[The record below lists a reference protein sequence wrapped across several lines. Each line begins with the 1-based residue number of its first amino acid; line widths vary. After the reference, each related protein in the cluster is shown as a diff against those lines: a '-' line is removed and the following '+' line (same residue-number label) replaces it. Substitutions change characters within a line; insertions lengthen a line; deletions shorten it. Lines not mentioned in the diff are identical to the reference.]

1 MQRSNRR
8 PKRDPRKV
16 VNAVSELTD
25 PCSPRIKRLDQSGR
39 VDMMESQ
46 SANQGQY
53 TITFRVGAKRAKDP
67 ANQISV
73 NHSLD
78 QSHEGF
84 QALISAGDWV
94 KT

>member
-1 MQRSNRR
+1 
-8 PKRDPRKV
+8 
-16 VNAVSELTD
+16 
-25 PCSPRIKRLDQSGR
+25 
-39 VDMMESQ
+39 MMESQ